1 MHCPTTPFELF
12 YVKNS
17 NSYII
22 MLYMF
27 LSDGDFLK
35 ECIKKNHQKTYKQYT
50 PIYMDTP
57 FLISLGLLFLVY
69 FWSTKKTFFVAV
81 NKIGTRPLANAS
93 ISIFGWV
100 KYVLN
105 SPIMASNFG
114 FETSPNYSM
123 LIDSSTKD
131 RKALM

>member
-1 MHCPTTPFELF
+1 MYKSSGVVTSRLANVT
-12 YVKNS
+12 
-17 NSYII
+17 
-22 MLYMF
+22 
-27 LSDGDFLK
+27 DQRLK
-35 ECIKKNHQKTYKQYT
+35 
-50 PIYMDTP
+50 
-57 FLISLGLLFLVY
+57 
-69 FWSTKKTFFVAV
+69 AV

-93 ISIFGWV
+93 ISIFGRV

-105 SPIMASNFG
+105 SPILASNFG

>member
-1 MHCPTTPFELF
+1 MYKSSGVVTSRLANVT
-12 YVKNS
+12 
-17 NSYII
+17 
-22 MLYMF
+22 
-27 LSDGDFLK
+27 DQRLK
-35 ECIKKNHQKTYKQYT
+35 
-50 PIYMDTP
+50 
-57 FLISLGLLFLVY
+57 
-69 FWSTKKTFFVAV
+69 AV

-93 ISIFGWV
+93 ISIFRRV

-105 SPIMASNFG
+105 SPILASNFG